1 MRALLLV
8 GLLLAGCASGG
19 PPRTPMKVIDR
30 ALAKAPGVAQP
41 GKIIARE
48 FAFARAV
55 RESGRAS
62 ALRSLGADA
71 ASAPAGVSG
80 TDYDART
87 VWMSCDATLAVS
99 AGRYQIADD
108 TPGTYATVWQ
118 RQRDDSYRQIAHG
131 GVALPLDEDDDDN
144 APEDGAILV
153 TGAASIEGIVAD
165 CDAGSGP
172 ALLPAMQAGP
182 TRKGALRSGDNTLR
196 FFCDETPGAQVL
208 SAWYLADGAW
218 EQAVDLVIPGA
229 GRC

>member
-1 MRALLLV
+1 MVLI

-19 PPRTPMKVIDR
+19 QPRIPIKVIDR

-55 RESGRAS
+55 REGGRAS
-62 ALRSLGADA
+62 ALRGLGVDT
-71 ASAPAGVSG
+71 ASAPAGAGG

-99 AGRYQIADD
+99 AGRYRITDD
-108 TPGTYATVWQ
+108 TPGTYVTVWQ

-131 GVALPLDEDDDDN
+131 GVALPPDEDESDD

-153 TGAASIEGIVAD
+153 TGVANIEGIVTD
-165 CDAGSGP
+165 CDAASIP

-182 TRKGALRSGDNTLR
+182 MRKGAMRSGDNTLH
-196 FFCDETPGAQVL
+196 FSCDEIPGAQVL

-218 EQAVDLVIPGA
+218 ERAVDLVIPGA